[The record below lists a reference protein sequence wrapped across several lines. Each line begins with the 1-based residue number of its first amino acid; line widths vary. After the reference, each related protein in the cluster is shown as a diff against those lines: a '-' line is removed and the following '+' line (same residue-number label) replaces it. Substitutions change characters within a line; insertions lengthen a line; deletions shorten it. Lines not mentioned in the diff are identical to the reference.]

1 MTNQLRSYE
10 TQVLL
15 LGWRN
20 DFPKV
25 DPVNLF
31 EIFSGAAN
39 TTKWWWLVCTYKFI
53 RSSMIWFYLSDPLTH
68 HDLGTNVASN
78 VPPSISHTAK
88 PSRRVIRWI
97 STSHRGFCTLASV
110 VVQIT
115 IYIVYIYIERILHG
129 PGYFMNLPC
138 SYMRLCLYVIM
149 QELPNALNLMAPDCG
164 SWGIPARGTTR
175 RAFHNYLGCSY
186 PFVLSGNLMVARSLD
201 LQYVIHLTWWCSTYI
216 YEHQNLSPFWGW
228 YCAVWWSW
236 HDVPSSS
243 LKIPMEVWFF
253 GTTDLNTWPTWWH
266 LNLS

>member
-1 MTNQLRSYE
+1 MMTNQLRSYE

-15 LGWRN
+15 LGWCN

-110 VVQIT
+110 VVQIN
-115 IYIVYIYIERILHG
+115 IYIQCIYIYRE
-129 PGYFMNLPC
+129 NL
-138 SYMRLCLYVIM
+138 
-149 QELPNALNLMAPDCG
+149 AW
-164 SWGIPARGTTR
+164 SWLFYEPAM
-175 RAFHNYLGCSY
+175 F
-186 PFVLSGNLMVARSLD
+186 
-201 LQYVIHLTWWCSTYI
+201 I
-216 YEHQNLSPFWGW
+216 YE
-228 YCAVWWSW
+228 AM
-236 HDVPSSS
+236 S
-243 LKIPMEVWFF
+243 LRHHAGVTQCVESD
-253 GTTDLNTWPTWWH
+253 G
-266 LNLS
+266 S

>member
-1 MTNQLRSYE
+1 M
-10 TQVLL
+10 VLL
-15 LGWRN
+15 
-20 DFPKV
+20 
-25 DPVNLF
+25 
-31 EIFSGAAN
+31 
-39 TTKWWWLVCTYKFI
+39 I
-53 RSSMIWFYLSDPLTH
+53 RSSYPPWLRHKCGFKCASFDFTYGQAKSQGNPMDFNQPPGFLYLGECSGSD
-68 HDLGTNVASN
+68 
-78 VPPSISHTAK
+78 
-88 PSRRVIRWI
+88 
-97 STSHRGFCTLASV
+97 
-110 VVQIT
+110 QY

-201 LQYVIHLTWWCSTYI
+201 LQYVIHLTWLCSTYI

>member
-15 LGWRN
+15 LGWCN

-88 PSRRVIRWI
+88 PSRRGNPMDFNQPP
-97 STSHRGFCTLASV
+97 GFLYLGECSGSD
-110 VVQIT
+110 QY

-138 SYMRLCLYVIM
+138 SYMRHMLLRHHAGVTQCV
-149 QELPNALNLMAPDCG
+149 
-164 SWGIPARGTTR
+164 
-175 RAFHNYLGCSY
+175 
-186 PFVLSGNLMVARSLD
+186 
-201 LQYVIHLTWWCSTYI
+201 
-216 YEHQNLSPFWGW
+216 
-228 YCAVWWSW
+228 
-236 HDVPSSS
+236 
-243 LKIPMEVWFF
+243 
-253 GTTDLNTWPTWWH
+253 
-266 LNLS
+266 

>member
-1 MTNQLRSYE
+1 MNHVMSIGFFYMMTNQPRSYE

-15 LGWRN
+15 LGWCN

-110 VVQIT
+110 VVQIN
-115 IYIVYIYIERILHG
+115 IYIVYIYIERESCMVLVIL
-129 PGYFMNLPC
+129 
-138 SYMRLCLYVIM
+138 
-149 QELPNALNLMAPDCG
+149 
-164 SWGIPARGTTR
+164 
-175 RAFHNYLGCSY
+175 
-186 PFVLSGNLMVARSLD
+186 
-201 LQYVIHLTWWCSTYI
+201 
-216 YEHQNLSPFWGW
+216 
-228 YCAVWWSW
+228 
-236 HDVPSSS
+236 
-243 LKIPMEVWFF
+243 
-253 GTTDLNTWPTWWH
+253 
-266 LNLS
+266 